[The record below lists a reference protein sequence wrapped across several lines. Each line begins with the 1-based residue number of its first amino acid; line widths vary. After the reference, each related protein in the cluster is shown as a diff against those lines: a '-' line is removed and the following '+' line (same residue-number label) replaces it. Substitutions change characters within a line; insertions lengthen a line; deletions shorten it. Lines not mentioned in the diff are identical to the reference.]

1 MAATWCTVSRSWS
14 KAEPLRAAA
23 AALWLALAAPAAAQQ
38 GLPPPP
44 EDESPEN
51 FPEGKGRDETFYLC
65 IACHGT
71 ALIKQQGMSRERW
84 DQTLTWMTER
94 HGMPEPDPQ
103 ERKLIVDYLATNF
116 PPRPRKGRP
125 NPFLQD

>member
-1 MAATWCTVSRSWS
+1 VWRSWS
-14 KAEPLRAAA
+14 KAEALRAAWIA
-23 AALWLALAAPAAAQQ
+23 AWLALGLPVAAQQ
-38 GLPPPP
+38 VLPPPS
-44 EDESPEN
+44 EEETPEN

-84 DQTLTWMTER
+84 DQTLTWMTEK
-94 HGMPEPDPQ
+94 HGMPAPDAD

-116 PPRPRKGRP
+116 PPRQRGRP
-125 NPFLQD
+125 NPFLQN